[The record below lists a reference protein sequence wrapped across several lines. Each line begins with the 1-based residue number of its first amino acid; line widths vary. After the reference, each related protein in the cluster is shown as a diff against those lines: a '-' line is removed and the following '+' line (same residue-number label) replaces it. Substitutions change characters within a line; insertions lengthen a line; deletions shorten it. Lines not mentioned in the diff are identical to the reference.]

1 MLKSQF
7 MKINLGLLFKNS
19 EITTSKIEGNIGYFG
34 LEKWWLS
41 EFTEEERK
49 HIEDTYH
56 PFGLSPD
63 SKPLTEGKITST
75 SMTAAGLLN
84 CLAGWFNNPEY
95 RHIARKMLKKAQ
107 EVNKVTSSLK
117 NVLDEHFTLS
127 EMIPV
132 YYRDREKDDMLE
144 KTIDACKQQIV
155 LAPQAARSFLVE
167 YPKQPLP
174 SHRGYEQLVI
184 IFNKQDDL
192 VEAIQLCEQAKAEGW
207 AGDWDNRIARYK
219 KKLKKGLRV

>member
-1 MLKSQF
+1 
-7 MKINLGLLFKNS
+7 MKINLGSIFSKNKTTVS
-19 EITTSKIEGNIGYFG
+19 NTSKIEGDIGYFG
-34 LEKWWLS
+34 LEEWWLS

-49 HIEDTYH
+49 HIENTYH
-56 PFGLSPD
+56 PFGLPPD
-63 SKPLTEGKITST
+63 SKPLTEGEITST

-107 EVNKVTSSLK
+107 ELNKGTVGLK

-132 YYRDREKDDMLE
+132 YYRDREKTGMLE
-144 KTIDACKQQIV
+144 KTIDACKQQIA
-155 LAPQAARSFLVE
+155 LAPQAARSFLAE
-167 YPKQPLP
+167 YPNQPLP

-184 IFNKQDDL
+184 VLDKQGSL
-192 VEAIQLCEQAKAEGW
+192 EEAIQLCEQAKVEGW
-207 AGDWDNRIARYK
+207 AGDWDNRITRYK
-219 KKLKKGLRV
+219 KKLEKRRS